1 MRRIFE
7 RLRDNEGALKR
18 EVRWKLAA
26 LIAREAAER
35 RGGHS
40 PREAW
45 EGARQ
50 AQDISGR
57 VRGVQRAIEGK
68 AKEYGVPVIRINPR
82 DTSGVCPM
90 HGAEIIYSGRDRRG
104 TCSEGGEVMA
114 QGRGSAYN
122 LLSRAPGGDGGD
134 GRCPEPPEVG
144 SRGWGPL
151 AVGPDGRPW
160 AQSDCP

>member
-1 MRRIFE
+1 
-7 RLRDNEGALKR
+7 
-18 EVRWKLAA
+18 VRWKLAA

-68 AKEYGVPVIRINPR
+68 AKECGVPVIRINPR
-82 DTSGVCPM
+82 GTSGVCPM

-134 GRCPEPPEVG
+134 AP
-144 SRGWGPL
+144 SRLRSVPVDGGPL
-151 AVGPDGRPW
+151 PLGPTAAHGPNPIAREEW
-160 AQSDCP
+160 ARWRSPCSMNDQI